1 MAVVDPESE
10 GAMMDVDNKAVS
22 SDTESE
28 DEIGKDQ
35 GKKLS
40 ERRRAQNIK
49 FSAWLAQKAEQVTQ
63 NNTQEIIEAAKKA
76 DDEILS
82 MRSLMAKQESA
93 EIITSPREYQVE
105 LFEKAK
111 QQNIIAVL
119 DTGSGKTLIAVLLL
133 QHILEMELERRAAGH
148 KPKIAFFLVSSKLC
162 GHLRADSNR
171 STP

>member
-1 MAVVDPESE
+1 MAVVDLDPE

-28 DEIGKDQ
+28 DEVGKDQ
-35 GKKLS
+35 WKKLS

-49 FSAWLAQKAEQVTQ
+49 FSAWLAQKAEKVTQ
-63 NNTQEIIEAAKKA
+63 NNAQEIIEAARKA

-133 QHILEMELERRAAGH
+133 QYVLDMELERRAAGDQ
-148 KPKIAFFLVSSKLC
+148 PKIAFFLVRNKLC
-162 GHLRADSNR
+162 GRLRADPSR